1 MNDTVF
7 LGYDQEALDAQY
19 FLRPLVPDFQDYFDG
34 YAARSAAAR
43 AEFSG
48 RLDVAYGPSTG
59 EKLDIFSPAPA
70 ADGALPPIHVF
81 IHGGYW
87 QSMDKSDFDYV
98 AQGLVPRGAV
108 AVVVNYDLAPNVGV
122 SEIVRQNRAA
132 LAWTWRNAA
141 SFGGDPGR
149 IHVSGHS
156 AGGHLTAMMASTD
169 WRAVGDDLPA
179 DLVKSG
185 LCISGLF
192 DLEPIQRCYLNEVL
206 GMDADEAQR
215 NSPVKLE
222 PPVAVRQVL
231 AVGGE
236 ETDEYHRQTKAY
248 AARLEARGGAV
259 ETAFPS
265 GLHHF
270 SIVDEMGQPDSQLM
284 ATACALM
291 EIA

>member
-7 LGYDQEALDAQY
+7 RDYDQEALDAQY

-34 YAARSAAAR
+34 YAARSADAR
-43 AEFSG
+43 GEFDG
-48 RLDVAYGPSTG
+48 RLDVAYGSSPG
-59 EKLDIFSPAPA
+59 EKLDVFTPA
-70 ADGALPPIHVF
+70 APSGGPMPPIHVF

-87 QSMDKSDFDYV
+87 QSMDKSDFDFV
-98 AQGLVPRGAV
+98 ASGLVPRGAV
-108 AVVVNYDLAPNVGV
+108 AVVVNYDLAPNVSV

-132 LAWTWRNAA
+132 LAWTWRNAGEI
-141 SFGGDPGR
+141 GGDPDR

-169 WRAVGDDLPA
+169 WRAFGDDLPS

-192 DLEPIQRCYLNEVL
+192 DLEPIQRCYLNDVL

-215 NSPVKLE
+215 NSPIKLDLPAGVK
-222 PPVAVRQVL
+222 RVL

-236 ETDEYHRQTKAY
+236 ETDEYHRQTRDY
-248 AARLEARGGAV
+248 AAVIEAAGGEV
-259 ETAFPS
+259 DTAFPA

-291 EIA
+291 EIT